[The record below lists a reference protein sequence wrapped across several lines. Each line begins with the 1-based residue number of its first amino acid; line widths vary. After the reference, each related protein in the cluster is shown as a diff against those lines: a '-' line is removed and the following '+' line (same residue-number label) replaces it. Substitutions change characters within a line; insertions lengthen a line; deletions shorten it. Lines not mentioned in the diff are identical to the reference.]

1 VLGRERRL
9 PHFSS
14 VCIAEL
20 ALGAARAK
28 EDDLRRLVVG
38 QVSRPVLGVH
48 RHPRRLALGALE
60 DGRSIFQRPPWP
72 GGTRFWQYLNRRL
85 RCARS
90 GNEGACHAAAALTSG
105 LYSSRVWTLVRR
117 CRSLGA
123 GVASDGAVG
132 LKLGGA

>member
-9 PHFSS
+9 PHFLS

-60 DGRSIFQRPPWP
+60 DGRSIFQP
-72 GGTRFWQYLNRRL
+72 TLARRYAVL
-85 RCARS
+85 AVS
-90 GNEGACHAAAALTSG
+90 KQ
-105 LYSSRVWTLVRR
+105 
-117 CRSLGA
+117 
-123 GVASDGAVG
+123 AS
-132 LKLGGA
+132 